1 MGVNKVKDLKIKIY
15 SDGADAEEI
24 IRLDTENFVDGFTT
38 NPTLMKTSG
47 ITDYLAFAKEVLSAV
62 KEKSISFEVFS
73 DELDDMYRQ
82 ANILRDLGENVW
94 VKIPVSNTKGEYT
107 YPLIQKLSNEGVK
120 LNITAIFTKEQIK
133 QVYSSLNPS
142 VNSIISIFAGRIA
155 NAGIDPEETMQ
166 YATDLVSGDEN
177 IETLW
182 ASSREVFNIIQAERC
197 GTDIITLTPG
207 LIKGMKDLGKNLDQY
222 SLETVKMFY
231 EDAQESGFTL

>member
-1 MGVNKVKDLKIKIY
+1 MKDLKIKIY
-15 SDGADAEEI
+15 SDGADAQEI
-24 IRLDTENFVDGFTT
+24 IRMDTENFVDGFTT

-62 KEKSISFEVFS
+62 QEKSISFEVFS

-82 ANILRDLGENVW
+82 AIILRDLGENVW

-107 YPLIQKLSNEGVK
+107 YPLIKKLSNEGVK
-120 LNITAIFTKEQIK
+120 LNITAIFTKEQIE
-133 QVYSSLNPS
+133 QVYFSLNPS

-166 YATDLVSGDEN
+166 YATDLVSEDEN

-207 LIKGMKDLGKNLDQY
+207 LIKGMKDLGKDLDQY

-231 EDAQESGFTL
+231 DDAQESGFTL